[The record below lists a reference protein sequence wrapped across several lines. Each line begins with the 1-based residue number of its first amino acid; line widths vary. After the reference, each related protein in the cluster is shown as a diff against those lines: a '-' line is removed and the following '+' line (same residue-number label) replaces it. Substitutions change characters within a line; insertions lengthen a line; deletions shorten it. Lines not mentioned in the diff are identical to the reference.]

1 MEIYESRSV
10 RNFIFILLYFIFKNF
25 NLKLYISV
33 D

>member
-10 RNFIFILLYFIFKNF
+10 KIFIFLLFYFIFKNF